1 MNPNVSR
8 RALVSMICLGPVL
21 AAATAVESARA
32 FTLEAD
38 DGSPIRNFGIDE
50 SLVIARFSQA
60 QRFARGKS
68 AVRLFELFDYNCGY
82 CRGAGKA
89 IDEML
94 AADQSVE
101 LVLVHHPIVSSASVD
116 AASLQQAVF
125 LHHGAERAYD
135 LHLALMTSRGPVNGA
150 RVRSICREMGLDGFS
165 DNESVLAVAQVAS
178 MTKAAIA
185 LGLKFTPSFILADT
199 AFIGWPGR
207 GTLDAMIAAKRQCG
221 QVQCA

>member
-1 MNPNVSR
+1 
-8 RALVSMICLGPVL
+8 
-21 AAATAVESARA
+21 
-32 FTLEAD
+32 
-38 DGSPIRNFGIDE
+38 
-50 SLVIARFSQA
+50 
-60 QRFARGKS
+60 
-68 AVRLFELFDYNCGY
+68 
-82 CRGAGKA
+82 
-89 IDEML
+89 ML

-101 LVLVHHPIVSSASVD
+101 LVLVHHPILSSASVD
-116 AASLQQAVF
+116 AAGLQQAVF

-135 LHLALMTSRGPVNGA
+135 VHLAVMASRGPANGA

-165 DNESVLAVAQVAS
+165 DGELVLAAAQVAS
-178 MTKAAIA
+178 MTKGAIA